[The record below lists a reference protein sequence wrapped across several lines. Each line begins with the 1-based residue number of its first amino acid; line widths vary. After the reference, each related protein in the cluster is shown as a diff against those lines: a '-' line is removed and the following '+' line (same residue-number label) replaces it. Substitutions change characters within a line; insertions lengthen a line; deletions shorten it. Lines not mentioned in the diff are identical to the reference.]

1 MTDLRN
7 EPQEEHSKISHQL
20 AVGGIGL
27 FISIF
32 MGVLVLTFP
41 RFFLFNPMAEGDPVR
56 AIELTVSS
64 IGWVLLLVGPAAI
77 LMRYSSGRFTMIRF
91 LPIVALV
98 WPVSLIV
105 NHVTLFLQKEVWYT
119 GYLVQYPIF
128 LLSDIVLPIFLI
140 YLWDILRPRNPFMGK
155 TGPAGARGAAGPVGK
170 TGATGITGATGE
182 AGSTGQT
189 GATGAAGP
197 TGATGATGITGTQG
211 QTGKTGATGT
221 QGKQGST
228 GETGETGATGTT
240 GLTGQTGETG
250 TQGQTGETGAT
261 GTQGKQGSTGETGE
275 TGAQGEPGEEG
286 KKG

>member
-1 MTDLRN
+1 MTDVRT

-140 YLWDILRPRNPFMGK
+140 YLWDILRPRNPLTGK
-155 TGPAGARGAAGPVGK
+155 RGATGARGAR
-170 TGATGITGATGE
+170 GAR
-182 AGSTGQT
+182 
-189 GATGAAGP
+189 
-197 TGATGATGITGTQG
+197 
-211 QTGKTGATGT
+211 GATGT
-221 QGKQGST
+221 QS
-228 GETGETGATGTT
+228 
-240 GLTGQTGETG
+240 
-250 TQGQTGETGAT
+250 
-261 GTQGKQGSTGETGE
+261 KQGSTGETGE

>member
-1 MTDLRN
+1 MTDVRT

-98 WPVSLIV
+98 WPVSLIA
-105 NHVTLFLQKEVWYT
+105 NHVTLFLQKGIWYT

-140 YLWDILRPRNPFMGK
+140 YLWDILRPRNPNKGE
-155 TGPAGARGAAGPVGK
+155 RGER
-170 TGATGITGATGE
+170 GE
-182 AGSTGQT
+182 R
-189 GATGAAGP
+189 
-197 TGATGATGITGTQG
+197 
-211 QTGKTGATGT
+211 
-221 QGKQGST
+221 
-228 GETGETGATGTT
+228 GETGHTGET
-240 GLTGQTGETG
+240 GLTGQTG
-250 TQGQTGETGAT
+250 
-261 GTQGKQGSTGETGE
+261 
-275 TGAQGEPGEEG
+275 
-286 KKG
+286 

>member
-1 MTDLRN
+1 MTDVRT

-64 IGWVLLLVGPAAI
+64 FGWVLLLVGPAAI

-98 WPVSLIV
+98 WPVSLIA

-119 GYLVQYPIF
+119 GYLIQYPIF

-155 TGPAGARGAAGPVGK
+155 TGPAGARGAAGPAGK
-170 TGATGITGATGE
+170 TGATGITGTTGE

-189 GATGAAGP
+189 GATGATGATGTTGLTGQ
-197 TGATGATGITGTQG
+197 TGATGATGP
-211 QTGKTGATGT
+211 

-228 GETGETGATGTT
+228 GETGETGV
-240 GLTGQTGETG
+240 
-250 TQGQTGETGAT
+250 
-261 GTQGKQGSTGETGE
+261 
-275 TGAQGEPGEEG
+275 QGEPGEEG